1 MRLPHTPSG
10 KAVQPVSKFCLYKCT
25 GWMDS
30 CSLLSSV
37 IESWNIPNQKGPT
50 RLIESD
56 PGSTQQHPNPAPCLR
71 AVSQCSLSSSTQ
83 GHPCPL
89 PWAARSTPT
98 ALWGTAFP
106 SPPAFLSS
114 QLHSVL
120 SGSHLFTFIFFHGK
134 IIIVMKHFM
143 NPQLVAPMPT

>member
-1 MRLPHTPSG
+1 MLSVEQVHFG
-10 KAVQPVSKFCLYKCT
+10 GMLFAVVVGS
-25 GWMDS
+25 S
-30 CSLLSSV
+30 CSLVQTAAL
-37 IESWNIPNQKGPT
+37 G
-50 RLIESD
+50 L
-56 PGSTQQHPNPAPCLR
+56 GSPFH
-71 AVSQCSLSSSTQ
+71 
-83 GHPCPL
+83 
-89 PWAARSTPT
+89 
-98 ALWGTAFP
+98 ALWGTAIP